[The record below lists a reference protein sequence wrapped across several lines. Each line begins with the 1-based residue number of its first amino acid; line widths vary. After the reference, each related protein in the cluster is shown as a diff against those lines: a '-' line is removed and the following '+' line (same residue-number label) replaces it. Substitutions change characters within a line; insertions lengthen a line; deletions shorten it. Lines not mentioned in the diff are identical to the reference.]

1 MQDFVKYHSVAALSV
16 AGHGADPGADQGA
29 DHGADQGA
37 DHDADIFPNLPTS
50 KSHLDPGRSEK
61 QGAS

>member
-16 AGHGADPGADQGA
+16 AGHGADQGADQGA
-29 DHGADQGA
+29 DHGA